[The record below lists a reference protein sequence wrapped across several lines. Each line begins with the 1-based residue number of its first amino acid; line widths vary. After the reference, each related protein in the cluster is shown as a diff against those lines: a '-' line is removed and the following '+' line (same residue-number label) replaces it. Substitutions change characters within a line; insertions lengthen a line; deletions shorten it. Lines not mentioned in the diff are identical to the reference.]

1 MPESAHDLAI
11 QYGLGHI
18 ESACIPGTR
27 LSDLLAKLNA
37 GKPLSLLALQYL
49 KQQRLDRLHRLAVGD
64 ITTDAY
70 FSTLDQ
76 TKIAEQRA
84 ARARLDAEK
93 ATYVSAR
100 RKHRANHATSRA
112 RASESAEARAQ
123 RVRAETEA
131 VLRAQQERRKAL
143 LAQQERNLAAAK
155 ARYEARHG
163 GGATPPTKQ
172 EIAAHFHLSDLADA
186 LSAPLSEILAA
197 LYRGVPLTTDALSP
211 LQLPRLNTLHDYSL
225 GRIDL
230 ASYKATACAI
240 ERALLA
246 HIAHENAR
254 IARENDP
261 VYQARKKHCEMYR
274 IHCDVDELPPRLTA
288 IFEQL
293 EAGKRLREED
303 FAWLY
308 TEEGKPYTSPALL
321 EACHLLEANFHADH
335 YRKTANAW
343 VALTACKHYRKAKQ
357 ARSAVELLDLLS
369 PDRTRDRKLHSA
381 ILTTRGGAMRDLDR
395 REEAIAL
402 GTEAHTLQPDNYRPC
417 TLLGALHMEL
427 RHFDLGH
434 AWYTKAEER
443 GAKSQGIDDELR
455 SIYRQADKA
464 GKAAMKAFLLRQDPA
479 RYAWLQRLK

>member
-1 MPESAHDLAI
+1 MPESAHEIAI

-49 KQQRLDRLHRLAVGD
+49 KQQKLDALHLLAVGD

-84 ARARLDAEK
+84 AKARLDAEK

-100 RKHRANHATSRA
+100 RRPRTQAPRHP
-112 RASESAEARAQ
+112 RASESGEARRQ
-123 RVRAETEA
+123 RAREETEA
-131 VLRAQQERRKAL
+131 VLRAQQARRKEL
-143 LAQQERNLAAAK
+143 LAQQERNLAMARAA
-155 ARYEARHG
+155 YEALQG

-172 EIAAHFHLSDLADA
+172 EIAAYFHLSDLPEAR
-186 LSAPLSEILAA
+186 SAPLSEILAA

-211 LQLPRLNTLHDYSL
+211 LQRPRLNTLHDYSL

-240 ERALLA
+240 ERAALA
-246 HIAHENAR
+246 DIDRENAR
-254 IARENDP
+254 IARERDP
-261 VYQARKKHCEMYR
+261 VYQARKRRCELYR
-274 IHCDVDELPPRLTA
+274 IHCDADKLPPRLAA

-293 EAGKRLREED
+293 EGSKRLREED
-303 FAWLY
+303 FAWLH
-308 TEEGKPYTSPALL
+308 TEEGKPYRSPPLL
-321 EACHLLEANFHADH
+321 EACHLLEANFHADQ
-335 YRKTANAW
+335 YRRTANPW
-343 VALTACKHYRKAKQ
+343 VALTACKHYRKARQ
-357 ARSAVELLDLLS
+357 ARSAVELLDLLA

-395 REEAIAL
+395 REEAITL
-402 GTEAHTLQPDNYRPC
+402 GTDAHTLQPDNFRPC

-464 GKAAMKAFLLRQDPA
+464 GKAAMKAFLLQQDPV
-479 RYAWLQRLK
+479 RYAWLQGLN

>member
-1 MPESAHDLAI
+1 MPESAHDLANK
-11 QYGLGHI
+11 YGLGHI
-18 ESACIPGTR
+18 KSACIPGTR
-27 LSDLLAKLNA
+27 LNDLLAKLNT

-49 KQQRLDRLHRLAVGD
+49 KRWKLDELHRLAVGE
-64 ITTDAY
+64 ITIDVY
-70 FSTLDQ
+70 FSGLDQ
-76 TKIAEQRA
+76 TRLEAQRA
-84 ARARLDAEK
+84 AKAALDAEK

-100 RKHRANHATSRA
+100 SRRPANP
-112 RASESAEARAQ
+112 ASSHPRMVESAEARRQ
-123 RVRAETEA
+123 RVREETEA
-131 VLRAQQERRKAL
+131 VLRAQQARRQEL
-143 LAQQERNLAAAK
+143 LAQQACNLAAAN
-155 ARYEARHG
+155 AAYVARHG

-172 EIAAHFHLSDLADA
+172 EIAAHFHLSDLAEA

-211 LQLPRLNTLHDYSL
+211 LQRPRLNTLHDYSL

-246 HIAHENAR
+246 HIARENAR
-254 IARENDP
+254 IACERDP

-335 YRKTANAW
+335 YRKTANPW
-343 VALTACKHYRKAKQ
+343 VALTACKHYRKAKR
-357 ARSAVELLDLLS
+357 AALAIELLDLLS

-434 AWYTKAEER
+434 AWYMKAEER

>member
-11 QYGLGHI
+11 KYGLGHI
-18 ESACIPGTR
+18 KSACIPGTR
-27 LSDLLAKLNA
+27 LNDLLAKLNT

-49 KQQRLDRLHRLAVGD
+49 KRWKLDELHRLAVGE
-64 ITTDAY
+64 ITIDVY
-70 FSTLDQ
+70 FSGLDQ
-76 TKIAEQRA
+76 TRLEAQRA
-84 ARARLDAEK
+84 AKAALDAEK

-100 RKHRANHATSRA
+100 SRRPANP
-112 RASESAEARAQ
+112 ASSHPRMVESAEARRQ
-123 RVRAETEA
+123 RVREETEA
-131 VLRAQQERRKAL
+131 VLRAQQARRQEL
-143 LAQQERNLAAAK
+143 LAQQACNLAAAN
-155 ARYEARHG
+155 AAYVARHG

-172 EIAAHFHLSDLADA
+172 EIAAHFHLSDLAEA

-211 LQLPRLNTLHDYSL
+211 LQRPRLNTLHDYSL

-246 HIAHENAR
+246 HIARENAR
-254 IARENDP
+254 IARERDP

-357 ARSAVELLDLLS
+357 PRSAVELLDLLS
-369 PDRTRDRKLHSA
+369 PDRTSDRKLHSA